1 MRGGFAREHASVPRH
16 AKRPAVY
23 ASIAW
28 AGAVLMFAAA
38 FCGVQAAAVL
48 SSINDRAAYL
58 ARNYADA
65 ERTLTAS
72 IDPRF
77 QTKAEEIGRVLDRL
91 VVIGAVKGAAMFD
104 DSGHL
109 QDTFGEPTET
119 GFESIER
126 TGKKVFGVAEQSRV
140 EYYLAPAVTGTP
152 YHLIVRV
159 DVAEM
164 SGLEGMSEHRTLV
177 FALAGA
183 GGAALMTLLFVWI
196 AVARPVRRITAAVD
210 KALANPALADV
221 GAPLHIGRSELGVLA
236 NGVERFRSSLADI
249 WRTKVMVADAILEMS
264 PFAVVQL
271 APDGSPI
278 FGNPA
283 AAGLFDR
290 DVVRTQSTLPVVV
303 RDVESGQRAVLREH
317 LEHHRGETRLVEIAT
332 SSGPH
337 FALAGSL
344 VVGAETRTPTTV
356 VMFADV
362 ARLHGSRLDAERR
375 LREEAVRTRTL
386 IRREAELKLM
396 LETCIAL
403 MGGGA
408 RTPEVHI
415 DVTPFAFD
423 WLEAARQHGLVGRFD
438 VTPEG
443 PTVAGPRE
451 DLKAVIRLGL
461 LVAYARSGTAPVD
474 IEVDARGIN
483 FETAGVSIKAT
494 PPAGDGPAGEPV
506 GADWQLALAA
516 LRAAVKRVGGQMSE
530 IAVADDG
537 VTLKFVLRG
546 AAERLATGMKAAR

>member
-1 MRGGFAREHASVPRH
+1 VWEHASVSRN
-16 AKRPAVY
+16 AKRSMVY
-23 ASIAW
+23 GSVAW
-28 AGAVLMFAAA
+28 FGAVLIFAAV
-38 FCGVQAAAVL
+38 FGGVQGAAVL
-48 SSINDRAAYL
+48 LSIPDRSAYL
-58 ARNYADA
+58 ERTYVDA

-77 QTKAEEIGRVLDRL
+77 QSKAEEIGRVLARL
-91 VVIGAVKGAAMFD
+91 VVIGAVEGAAMFD
-104 DSGHL
+104 ESGHL
-109 QDTFGEPTET
+109 QDAYGEPTET
-119 GFESIER
+119 SFETIER
-126 TGKKVFGVAEQSRV
+126 TGRTVYGVDEKSRA
-140 EYYLAPAVTGTP
+140 EYYLTPTVTGTP
-152 YHLIVRV
+152 YHLLVRV
-159 DVAEM
+159 DIGEI
-164 SGLEGMSEHRTLV
+164 SGLEGMSKHRALV
-177 FALAGA
+177 IALAGA
-183 GGAALMTLLFVWI
+183 GAGALMTLVFVWF
-196 AVARPVRRITAAVD
+196 AVARPVRRINAAVD

-221 GAPLHIGRSELGVLA
+221 GAPLHGGRSEMGMLA
-236 NGVERFRSSLADI
+236 NGIERFRSSLADI

-271 APDGSPI
+271 ASDGSPI

-290 DVVRTQSTLPVVV
+290 DVVRTQSTSPLVV

-317 LEHHRGETRLVEIAT
+317 LEHHRGETRVVEIAT
-332 SSGPH
+332 GAGPH

-362 ARLHGSRLDAERR
+362 GRLHGARLDADRR
-375 LREEAVRTRTL
+375 QREEAARSRTL
-386 IRREAELKLM
+386 VRREAELKLM
-396 LETCIAL
+396 LETCISL

-408 RTPEVHI
+408 KAGEVHI
-415 DVTPFAFD
+415 DVTPFAYD
-423 WLEAARQHGLVGRFD
+423 WLETAREHGLVGRYN

-443 PTVAGPRE
+443 PTVAGTRE
-451 DLKAVIRLGL
+451 DLKAVVRLGL

-494 PPAGDGPAGEPV
+494 APGDGGAGGEPV
-506 GADWQLALAA
+506 VADWQLALAA

-530 IAVADDG
+530 IVVGDDG

-546 AAERLATGMKAAR
+546 AAERLTTGMKAAR